1 MISLSAPTYDISGTL
16 LLAQARVKNPYDT
29 QRRGSVTAT
38 LDGGVSVYDTGFSE
52 ADQTFRVDVKRP
64 SKNLLVAL
72 RYLIAYYA
80 ELTLCCESGCYSAVA
95 SFSASGDTL
104 NLQLRVITRLD
115 IDTDQRD

>member
-1 MISLSAPTYDISGTL
+1 MISLSAPTYDVAGTVL
-16 LLAQARVKNPYDT
+16 LPWARVSNPYDT

-38 LDGGVSVYDTGFSE
+38 LDGGVSVYDTGYSD
-52 ADQTFRVDVKRP
+52 ADQILRATVKHP
-64 SKNLLVAL
+64 SRALLVAL

-80 ELTLCCESGCYSAVA
+80 QLILCCETGCYSAVA

-115 IDTDQRD
+115 T

>member
-1 MISLSAPTYDISGTL
+1 MISLSAPTYDIGGTVL
-16 LLAQARVKNPYDT
+16 LPWARVKNPYDT

-52 ADQTFRVDVKRP
+52 ADQTLRAEVRNP
-64 SKNLLVAL
+64 SKALLVTL

-80 ELTLCCESGCYSAVA
+80 QLILCCETGCYSAVA

-104 NLQLRVITRLD
+104 NLQLRVIARLD
-115 IDTDQRD
+115 T